1 MKTIVYAANKG
12 GVGKTR
18 LSILT
23 ANYLAASGFQ
33 VLLASMDFNNS
44 ADHYYLRREEDGSLD
59 RAADRKNIAEALRKD
74 TNSLGDYTLPT
85 VRANVRIMP
94 SSRYMSDIRSISER
108 RLSRMT
114 RTLEGLY
121 DFMVVDCAP
130 AYDNLMLNA
139 VNAADYIVTPAL
151 QDLDSL
157 NAAVFLD
164 YKLSTE
170 TDKRGDWR
178 ITINGYNKRF
188 EEAEGGVQKEYIDE
202 FRARFENMTERAAWL
217 PWARRDMNEI
227 KDRRRLLSE
236 GAPVVDENGQK
247 AVVNKAL
254 YNAVAN
260 LAESFV
266 GEGRLQ
272 SLRRPE
278 AF

>member
-1 MKTIVYAANKG
+1 MKTIAFAANKG

-23 ANYLAASGFQ
+23 ANYLAALEFQ

-44 ADHYYLRREEDGSLD
+44 ADHYYLRREEDGALD
-59 RAADRKNIAEALRKD
+59 RRADHKNIAEALRKD
-74 TNSLGDYTLPT
+74 TNNLSDYALPT
-85 VRANVRIMP
+85 TRANVWIMP
-94 SSRYMSDIRSISER
+94 SSRYMSDIRSINER

-114 RTLEGLY
+114 RALEGRY
-121 DFMVVDCAP
+121 DFMVIDCAP
-130 AYDNLMLNA
+130 TYDNLMLNA
-139 VNAADYIVTPAL
+139 VNAADFIVTPAL

-170 TDKRGDWR
+170 TDKRGDWL

-188 EEAEGGVQKEYIDE
+188 EDAEGGAQKEYIDE
-202 FRARFENMTERAAWL
+202 FAARFDNMTRRSTWL
-217 PWARRDMNEI
+217 PWAKRDMNEI

-236 GAPVVDENGQK
+236 RTPVVDGNGQK
-247 AVVNKAL
+247 AVVNKGL
-254 YNAVAN
+254 YAAAAN
-260 LAESFV
+260 FAELFID
-266 GEGRLQ
+266 EGRLRGL
-272 SLRRPE
+272 SRPE

>member
-1 MKTIVYAANKG
+1 MKTIAFAANKG

-23 ANYLAASGFQ
+23 ANYLGAAGFR
-33 VLLASMDFNNS
+33 VALASMDFNNS
-44 ADHYYLRREEDGSLD
+44 ADLYYLRREEDGSLD
-59 RAADRKNIAEALRKD
+59 RRAESKNIAEALRREAND
-74 TNSLGDYTLPT
+74 LGDYMLPT
-85 VRANVRIMP
+85 IRKNVWIMP
-94 SSRYMSDIRSISER
+94 SSRYMSDIRSINER

-114 RTLEGLY
+114 PALEGRY
-121 DFMVVDCAP
+121 DFMVIDCAP
-130 AYDNLMLNA
+130 TYDNLMLNA
-139 VNAADYIVTPAL
+139 VNAADFIVTPAL

-170 TDKRGDWR
+170 TDKRNNWL

-188 EEAEGGVQKEYIDE
+188 EEAESGAQKEYINE
-202 FRARFENMTERAAWL
+202 FMARFDNMAERSAWL

-236 GAPVVDENGQK
+236 GAAVVDENGQK

-254 YNAVAN
+254 HNAAAN
-260 LAESFV
+260 FAESFID
-266 GEGRLQ
+266 ERLL
-272 SLRRPE
+272 SGLRRPE